1 MLQAKITKI
10 MSKDVQNVEK
20 IAEMATIFEKELM
33 PMYKKRIEDLVH
45 GSSQLSLEH
54 GIEEE
59 EKAKAS
65 RADVILGK
73 Y

>member
-1 MLQAKITKI
+1 
-10 MSKDVQNVEK
+10 
-20 IAEMATIFEKELM
+20 
-33 PMYKKRIEDLVH
+33 MYKKRIEDLVH